1 MAEAPSNQVNSS
13 FFMPS
18 RSPLLLRACLLFLG
32 VLLWA
37 PRPAGQQAASAAL
50 PPITATMKS
59 DPLTR
64 TAFDHYYNLEYDKA
78 VKEFERALEQHPQ
91 DPFAVNHLINA
102 LMFRELYRTGALDTS
117 LYANNSFIDKK
128 TYPVDPAVKQR
139 IQELTQRA
147 LQLEQERLKISP
159 NDVDTLYA
167 RGTTLGLRATYIG
180 LVDKAWYS
188 ALRSALAARH
198 DQERVLQLDPDYSD
212 AKTLV
217 GTHNYVIAGL
227 PFVIKVAAAVV
238 GVSGNRQKGLQQ
250 LQEAAA
256 AGGET
261 AVDANVILGLFY
273 RREQRY
279 SEALER
285 VRGLLAA
292 HPRNFLFQLEE
303 ANLLNAAG
311 HGPEAIAAYGRI
323 LQEGKQG
330 YFADPH
336 LELAA
341 FGLGEAERG
350 QRHFPEARD
359 AYESVN
365 QYPHRDPEL
374 RQKAT
379 LFAGEMDDVLGQR
392 DLALARYQETIAQNA
407 TTPEADLARK
417 HLKRP
422 FRMP

>member
-1 MAEAPSNQVNSS
+1 
-13 FFMPS
+13 MPS
-18 RSPLLLRACLLFLG
+18 RPATLPLFRILFLALLLAVVPGLE
-32 VLLWA
+32 A
-37 PRPAGQQAASAAL
+37 QQAASTAL

-64 TAFDHYYNLEYDKA
+64 SAFDHYYNLEYDQA
-78 VKEFERALEQHPQ
+78 VKEFERDLEQHPQ

-117 LYANNSFIDKK
+117 LYANNSFINKK

-139 IQELTQRA
+139 LQELTQRA
-147 LQLEQERLKISP
+147 LQLEEARLKLAP

-198 DQERVLQLDPDYSD
+198 DQERVLQLDPNYAD

-227 PFVIKVAAAVV
+227 PWMIKVAAAVV
-238 GVSGNRQKGLQQ
+238 GVSGSRQKGLEQ

-273 RREQRY
+273 RREQKY
-279 SEALER
+279 DEALKR
-285 VRGLLAA
+285 VRGLITA

-311 HGPEAIAAYGRI
+311 HGPEAIAAYSRVV
-323 LQEGKQG
+323 QQGKAG

-341 FGLGEAERG
+341 FGLGDALRG
-350 QRHFPEARD
+350 QRQYPDALA

-374 RQKAT
+374 RQKAD
-379 LFAGEMDDVLGQR
+379 LSAGEMDDVLQKR
-392 DLALARYQETIAQNA
+392 DQALAKYKDVIAQNSS
-407 TTPEADLARK
+407 TPEADLARK
-417 HLKRP
+417 HLKQP
-422 FRMP
+422 YRMP